1 MLSMN
6 QLSLSGKCVLIRQD
20 LNVPMRDGVISNN
33 ARLRAALPTIRSAV
47 ADGAGLRV
55 KPSLVKL
62 TSWYAMASVGGLVT
76 GSEADF
82 RPSHGITTPKSPTKL
97 IRMIRLTM
105 NPLDLTAIMVAI
117 PLEVEPVPQK

>member
-47 ADGAGLRV
+47 ADGAGVVLML
-55 KPSLVKL
+55 SLI
-62 TSWYAMASVGGLVT
+62 
-76 GSEADF
+76 
-82 RPSHGITTPKSPTKL
+82 HI
-97 IRMIRLTM
+97 
-105 NPLDLTAIMVAI
+105 
-117 PLEVEPVPQK
+117 